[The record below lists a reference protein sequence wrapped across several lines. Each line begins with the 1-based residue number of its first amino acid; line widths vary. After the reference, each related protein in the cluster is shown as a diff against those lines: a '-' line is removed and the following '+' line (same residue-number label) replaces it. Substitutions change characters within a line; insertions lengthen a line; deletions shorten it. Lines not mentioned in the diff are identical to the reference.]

1 MASGG
6 SKKVVLAALA
16 GNALIAVTKFA
27 ASVMTGSSAMFS
39 EAIHSSVDTGNQAL
53 LLYGLRRSKRPADE
67 SHPFGYSK
75 EIYFW
80 SFIVA
85 ILIFALGAGISV
97 YEGIDKVLH
106 PEEMRN
112 VYINYIVLGVAMV
125 FESVA
130 LWIAVLE
137 FNERRGTVPVFKAI
151 RDSKDPSLITVL
163 LEDTAAMAGLL
174 VALVGITLAQT
185 LQMPVFDGVASIA
198 IGCILAMTATLLA
211 FETKSLLIGEAA
223 APHIIKGVRRIVS
236 AQEGVL
242 RTNEVLTM
250 HLGPTDVLVN
260 VSVDF
265 YDHVDSVGVERTVS
279 EMELRIKESH
289 PEVSRLFIEVQS
301 WQSHLESVR
310 GKNQGDA

>member
-1 MASGG
+1 MAAGG
-6 SKKVVLAALA
+6 STKVVLAALA

-53 LLYGLRRSKRPADE
+53 LLYGIRRSSRPADE
-67 SHPFGYSK
+67 EHPFGYSK

-85 ILIFALGAGISV
+85 ILIFALGAGVSI
-97 YEGIDKVLH
+97 YEGIEKVLH

-112 VYINYIVLGVAMV
+112 VYINYIVLGVAIV

-137 FNERRGTVPVFKAI
+137 FNARRGNKPIFRAI

-163 LEDTAAMAGLL
+163 LEDTAAMTGLII
-174 VALVGITLAQT
+174 ALVGITLAQ
-185 LQMPVFDGVASIA
+185 LLDMPVFDGVASIA
-198 IGCILAMTATLLA
+198 IGCILAITAMLLA

-236 AQEGVL
+236 AQDGVL

-250 HLGPTDVLVN
+250 HLGPADVLVN

-279 EMELRIKESH
+279 DMEVRIKETH

-301 WQSHLESVR
+301 WQAHLQNVR
-310 GKNQGDA
+310 RKDSGET